1 MLRTYVLHPE
11 FYDGKALSPRDLAN
25 FAALIES
32 MERQVTLVVPAPE
45 MNDFLGLVRNR
56 DLGARAEVV
65 MERVLQGLSESG
77 PGVLRYMP
85 DNERNALDRA
95 TRAASVHHADAIIV
109 RNALSG
115 AGSLAP
121 APFRSLEQVVKD
133 LAAQPTAIGLD
144 QCSNE
149 AAIDELLARF
159 FRLGDDLVIVDP
171 FLGAN
176 VIRGAQARTF
186 LEGLSKILRL
196 WWAERPGRHP
206 NPCVQFL
213 MAADK
218 TRKQAQEVRISSQSS
233 TSLADIAKELE
244 LLVRK
249 ECSEGRKGSPAPR
262 VDVRYCDSFTDRGL
276 RSSQRD
282 WDIAHNLD
290 ELGKWLQH
298 ARKPT
303 HRPAPRV
310 PSVRLLQGA
319 DAQRLKR
326 LLRDAE
332 PCARLS

>member
-11 FYDGKALSPRDLAN
+11 FYDGSSFRPRDLAN
-25 FAALIES
+25 FAGLIEAL
-32 MERQVTLVVPAPE
+32 EKHVTLVVPSPE
-45 MNDFLGLVRNR
+45 MEAFIRLVAHP

-65 MERVLQGLSESG
+65 VERVMQGLAESG
-77 PGVLRYMP
+77 PAVRPYVPGE
-85 DNERNALDRA
+85 ERSALERA
-95 TRAASVHHADAIIV
+95 KRAASVYHADAVIV
-109 RNALSG
+109 RDAASASASASG
-115 AGSLAP
+115 VS
-121 APFRSLEQVVKD
+121 FRSLEVVAKD
-133 LAAQPTAIGLD
+133 LAAQPTALGLD
-144 QCSNE
+144 QLPNE
-149 AAIDELLARF
+149 AAIDAILVRF
-159 FRLGDDLVIVDP
+159 FRHDDHLVIVDP
-171 FLGAN
+171 YLGVN
-176 VIRGAQARTF
+176 VIRGSGATAFR
-186 LEGLSKILRL
+186 EGLSKVLRL
-196 WWAERPGRHP
+196 WWEKRPGRHP
-206 NPCVQFL
+206 SPCVQFL
-213 MAADK
+213 MDSDK
-218 TRKQAQEVRISSQSS
+218 SRKHAQSTGKPWQSS